1 MTEHFVS
8 KKQEIKMK
16 KFLKHIRLANKI
28 GFSSYL
34 QYLLAKPG
42 AEIKLEILRKKIFI
56 RKGTPDLGVAMSCFS
71 GEFDVLKYLFP
82 KDYSGIIVDAG
93 GYIGTSAIALKQIY
107 PKAKIIVIE
116 PSQYNLSILKKNL
129 EGISNIKIVY
139 GALIGSSQKTV
150 TLNNRGTME
159 WGYTV
164 VSKPLDNPNAK
175 PLHKTPAFRLKDLL
189 DKSEKIGLL
198 KLDIEGGESD
208 LLKNDIKTLK
218 KIPVVFAELH
228 NRIVSGCEEM
238 YFKFSK
244 NRILIKDRGE
254 KYLSIKR

>member
-1 MTEHFVS
+1 
-8 KKQEIKMK
+8 MK
-16 KFLKHIRLANKI
+16 NFLKQIRLAKKI

-34 QYLLAKPG
+34 QYRLAKPG
-42 AEIKLEILRKKIFI
+42 AELKVEISSKQIFI
-56 RKGTPDLGVAMSCFS
+56 RKGTPDLGVAISCFS
-71 GEFDVLKYLFP
+71 GEFDIVKYLFP

-116 PSQYNLSILKKNL
+116 PSRNNLAILKKNL

-139 GALIGSSQKTV
+139 GALVGSSQKTI
-150 TLNNRGTME
+150 TLNNRGTKE

-175 PLHKTPAFRLKDLL
+175 PLQKTPAFLLKDLL
-189 DKSEKIGLL
+189 GQHEKIGLL
-198 KLDIEGGESD
+198 KLDIEGGEYD

-228 NRIVSGCEEM
+228 DRIISGCEEM

-254 KYLSIKR
+254 KYLSIRR

>member
-1 MTEHFVS
+1 
-8 KKQEIKMK
+8 MK
-16 KFLKHIRLANKI
+16 NFLKQIRLAKKI

-34 QYLLAKPG
+34 QYRLAKPG
-42 AEIKLEILRKKIFI
+42 AQLKVEISRKKIFI
-56 RKGTPDLGVAMSCFS
+56 RKGTPDLGVAISCFS
-71 GEFDVLKYLFP
+71 GEFDIVKYLFP

-116 PSQYNLSILKKNL
+116 PSQNNLAILKKNL
-129 EGISNIKIVY
+129 EGISNIRIVY
-139 GALIGSSQKTV
+139 GALIGTSQKTI
-150 TLNNRGTME
+150 TLKNRGTEE

-175 PLHKTPAFRLKDLL
+175 PLQKTPAFLLKDLL
-189 DKSEKIGLL
+189 GQHEKIGLL
-198 KLDIEGGESD
+198 KLDIEGGEYD

-228 NRIVSGCEEM
+228 DRIISGCEEM

-254 KYLSIKR
+254 KYLSIRR

>member
-1 MTEHFVS
+1 
-8 KKQEIKMK
+8 MK
-16 KFLKHIRLANKI
+16 NFLKQIRLVKKI

-34 QYLLAKPG
+34 QYILAKQG
-42 AEIKLEILRKKIFI
+42 AEIKVKILRKEIFV
-56 RKGTPDLGVAMSCFS
+56 RKGTPDLSVAISCFS
-71 GEFDVLKYLFP
+71 GEFDIVKYLFP

-116 PSQYNLSILKKNL
+116 PSRNNLAILKKNL

-139 GALIGSSQKTV
+139 GALVGSSKKTI
-150 TLNNRGTME
+150 TLKNRGTRE

-164 VSKPLDNPNAK
+164 VSKPLDNANAK
-175 PLHKTPAFRLKDLL
+175 PLQKTPAFVLKDLL
-189 DKSEKIGLL
+189 GQREEIGLL
-198 KLDIEGGESD
+198 KLDIEGGEYD

-228 NRIVSGCEEM
+228 DRIISGCEEM

-254 KYLSIKR
+254 KYLSIRR

>member
-1 MTEHFVS
+1 
-8 KKQEIKMK
+8 MK
-16 KFLKHIRLANKI
+16 SFLKQIRLAKKI
-28 GFSSYL
+28 GFSSFL
-34 QYLLAKPG
+34 QYKFAKPG
-42 AEIKLEILRKKIFI
+42 AEIKVKISSQQIFI
-56 RKGTPDLGVAMSCFS
+56 RKGTPDLGVAITCFS
-71 GEFDVLKYLFP
+71 GEFDIVKYLFP

-93 GYIGTSAIALKQIY
+93 GYIGTSAIAFKQIY

-116 PSQYNLSILKKNL
+116 PSQDNLAILKKNL

-139 GALIGSSQKTV
+139 GALIGSSKKTI
-150 TLNNRGTME
+150 TLNNRGTKE

-175 PLHKTPAFRLKDLL
+175 PLHKTPTFVLKDLL
-189 DKSEKIGLL
+189 EPREEIGLL
-198 KLDIEGGESD
+198 KLDIEGGEYD
-208 LLKNDIKTLK
+208 LLKNDIKTLE

-228 NRIVSGCEEM
+228 DRIISGCKEM

-244 NRILIKDRGE
+244 NRILIKDRSE

>member
-1 MTEHFVS
+1 
-8 KKQEIKMK
+8 MK
-16 KFLKHIRLANKI
+16 NFLKQIRLAKKI

-34 QYLLAKPG
+34 QYRLAKPG
-42 AEIKLEILRKKIFI
+42 AQLKVEISRKKIFI
-56 RKGTPDLGVAMSCFS
+56 RKGTPDLGVAISCFS
-71 GEFDVLKYLFP
+71 GEFDIVKYLFP

-116 PSQYNLSILKKNL
+116 PSQNNLAILKKNL
-129 EGISNIKIVY
+129 EGISNIRIVY
-139 GALIGSSQKTV
+139 GALIGTSQKTI
-150 TLNNRGTME
+150 TLKNRGTEE

-175 PLHKTPAFRLKDLL
+175 PLQKTPAFLLKDLL
-189 DKSEKIGLL
+189 GQHEKIGLL
-198 KLDIEGGESD
+198 KLDIEGGEYD

-228 NRIVSGCEEM
+228 DRIISGCEEM